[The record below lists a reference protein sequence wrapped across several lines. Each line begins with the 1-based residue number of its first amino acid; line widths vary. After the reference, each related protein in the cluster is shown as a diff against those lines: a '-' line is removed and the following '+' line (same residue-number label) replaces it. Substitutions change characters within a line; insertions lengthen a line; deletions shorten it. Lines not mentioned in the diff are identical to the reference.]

1 MDVWYLTLRPGGAPH
16 RARDSSRRI
25 DAERGSSG
33 NDDTEAPAPAPAAPA
48 PAPAAPTIDMPPIV
62 PPITSPATPSVSATP
77 TSASRK
83 FSRRLSAGISSA
95 ASLLS
100 PREKQVEAKT
110 LEIGVPTMVQHVTH
124 VGWSVD
130 KGFDVSGLPTEW
142 KELFKQAGVR
152 RSDLTDPETSRVI
165 LGVLVE
171 SMRAGET
178 SGIEGLALPSLPGLC
193 APVPEYA
200 PVLLENSP
208 GDLDQELEE
217 LERSIREEAAINTPT
232 VDIDSVD
239 VVGGGS
245 FTADT
250 TAAGANGDSA
260 RSGRT
265 EDAVTA
271 ADLEMMGFD
280 KERVA
285 NMLKATNGDTAAALE
300 RLLAGADPSPQA
312 SSRERE
318 NSDWPRR
325 RSHQSRRQSRRNR

>member
-1 MDVWYLTLRPGGAPH
+1 M
-16 RARDSSRRI
+16 
-25 DAERGSSG
+25 
-33 NDDTEAPAPAPAAPA
+33 
-48 PAPAAPTIDMPPIV
+48 
-62 PPITSPATPSVSATP
+62 
-77 TSASRK
+77 
-83 FSRRLSAGISSA
+83 
-95 ASLLS
+95 
-100 PREKQVEAKT
+100 
-110 LEIGVPTMVQHVTH
+110 
-124 VGWSVD
+124 
-130 KGFDVSGLPTEW
+130 
-142 KELFKQAGVR
+142 
-152 RSDLTDPETSRVI
+152 
-165 LGVLVE
+165 
-171 SMRAGET
+171 
-178 SGIEGLALPSLPGLC
+178 
-193 APVPEYA
+193 PEYA
-200 PVLLENSP
+200 PVLLENAP

-250 TAAGANGDSA
+250 TTAGANGDSA

-318 NSDWPRR
+318 NSAEET
-325 RSHQSRRQSRRNR
+325 QSSEPPSEPPKPMKIQRIDVKFEKESGPLGMTLVDGADGSCVVNSVALGLAGWALGVQVGDKIVAVNSEDAEGWGRLGVAALIDSAGRPCTLTVAREVSAEALLEVGRTPPVSPAMAPVAAEAPPPPPPPVVTTAPPPPPPVVATPPPPPPPPPVTTAPPPPPLPPSPCCLLGTFRPDPSRC